1 MKVQVKS
8 RSVRTVFLLPVGA
21 VMLALFQT
29 PASSATLQFN
39 WTVQDIKTAF
49 DATNGAGES
58 MAEFALYDLYARP
71 VLCSEG
77 QPNCASDVSILQAV
91 SPTFSG
97 PGGFTS
103 SRDDW
108 DASVD
113 TFELKTWAHFFDIHF
128 DVVNYGH
135 VAFITDHPGEID
147 FSLVPDP
154 WLEGQTHANT
164 GGGSPV
170 YYNIPNHASF
180 FSRVSTSMDL
190 PSSAVVRW
198 TFSAFGFKPG
208 ADKWEQFTFHMDSS
222 PTPEPSTWG
231 LMICGLSV
239 VGCRLSQRSRKRSP
253 EKTFNLS

>member
-1 MKVQVKS
+1 MKMQVTS
-8 RSVRTVFLLPVGA
+8 QNVFTVFRVAVGA

-39 WTVQDIKTAF
+39 WTVQDLKTAF

-58 MAEFALYDLYARP
+58 IAEVALYDLFARP
-71 VLCSEG
+71 VLCSES
-77 QPNCASDVSILQAV
+77 QPNCLSDISILQAV

-103 SRDDW
+103 SEDDW

-113 TFELKTWAHFFDIHF
+113 PFESKTWAHFFDIPLGLV
-128 DVVNYGH
+128 DYGR
-135 VAFITDHPGEID
+135 VAFITDYLGRID

-154 WLEGQTHANT
+154 WLDGQTHANT
-164 GGGSPV
+164 GGGSPI
-170 YYNIPNHASF
+170 YYNVPNHSSF
-180 FSRVSTSMDL
+180 FSRVSTTMDL
-190 PSSAVVRW
+190 PSGAVVRW

-208 ADKWEQFTFHMDSS
+208 EDKWQQFTFHMDST

-231 LMICGLSV
+231 LMICGLGI
-239 VGCRLSQRSRKRSP
+239 VGYRLRQRSRKRSP
-253 EKTFNLS
+253 ENTFNLS